1 MPSIA
6 LGRPPGEWRG
16 RLLPTRRPR
25 QRGRDTSTAG
35 RYWRRRW
42 IRPGSG
48 FSTAPRSSGPRPIKR
63 ITPGGDVPTLRRGT
77 SGRRIGQAGSSCRMK
92 RRGTKRRGSRIR
104 KGRTRESRA
113 QSRRSCRCASHH
125 GPTHVLGR
133 DLLKQLST
141 AQKMGQNHPDRHRGR
156 SSSRSAVSME
166 HEPSRLDPVNNFT
179 LLEWSQK
186 DCGAAH
192 A

>member
-63 ITPGGDVPTLRRGT
+63 ITPGGDVPTP
-77 SGRRIGQAGSSCRMK
+77 
-92 RRGTKRRGSRIR
+92 RRGTKRRGSRIRKSRIR

-156 SSSRSAVSME
+156 SSSRSAVSIE
-166 HEPSRLDPVNNFT
+166 HGPSRLDPVNNFT

-186 DCGAAH
+186 DCGVEWSQKDCGAAH